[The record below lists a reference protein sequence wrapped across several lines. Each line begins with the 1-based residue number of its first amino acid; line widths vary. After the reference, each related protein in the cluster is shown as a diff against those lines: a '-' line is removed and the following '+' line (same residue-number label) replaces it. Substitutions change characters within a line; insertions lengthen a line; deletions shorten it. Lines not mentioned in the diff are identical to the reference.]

1 MQIVRIILLALAPL
15 TLAAEARAG
24 ACVAQSETIKKDDDS
39 TEAIRYLCSA
49 NPGNS
54 APTLRIGFHRLDE
67 ALAGTIVTRTPMPEF
82 QTALGPFEIIDNDV
96 SAEARTLFQQYG
108 SQTDYDFAISDVTWN
123 IKLNEMALGGK
134 EGEET
139 ADATKPRKS
148 PARPSQV
155 RHIWYLSSSF
165 FSVTSPTLV
174 LREIRNTV
182 VNTTRWPVG
191 YKFSYKSCNEP
202 HFLSCTTI
210 WRYIAASDFD
220 LLLQD
225 MREFIRAGGR
235 TRWRDDSTASKM
247 IPDYERN
254 FQLYR
259 YLAQRGMPQDFLS
272 IYTGIDQGC
281 GGDGWDFTYSGRPLT
296 VDVAIIE
303 NLTDQ
308 PIRIDDFRGLVSRA
322 NGLRVASDS
331 VALSK
336 DAPASLNLP
345 PQTLQPRAKLV
356 LPMRITFGYP
366 TEEEWDLSAAKRTYE
381 EIKSSKRKIFEEE
394 IQLPGNPP
402 KSYFVRKTKESFLE
416 PEIPVRG
423 QYLFGPEIS
432 LGGLVADGKEFS
444 LRKSISTNDSDPA
457 IDPAGAGV
465 LSFFVSVGP
474 TGQSCPILF
483 LRSEDSQSWIAL
495 GKVLHK
501 ANGADKEMTQVI
513 RLPYPQTHFRLTE
526 EEPEISYI
534 KDAILKL
541 TLKDDRH
548 VEVRSRQ
555 AYTRIIPAYT
565 SIDMDFDLPPDL
577 SASDIVA
584 SEIALTGY
592 YQRYTPAV
600 SLVGNSAGDSRN

>member
-1 MQIVRIILLALAPL
+1 
-15 TLAAEARAG
+15 
-24 ACVAQSETIKKDDDS
+24 
-39 TEAIRYLCSA
+39 
-49 NPGNS
+49 
-54 APTLRIGFHRLDE
+54 
-67 ALAGTIVTRTPMPEF
+67 
-82 QTALGPFEIIDNDV
+82 V
-96 SAEARTLFQQYG
+96 SAEARTLFQQFG

-123 IKLNEMALGGK
+123 INLNEMTLAGK
-134 EGEET
+134 AGEAET
-139 ADATKPRKS
+139 ADTTKPRKS

-182 VNTTRWPVG
+182 VNTTRWPAG
-191 YKFSYKSCNEP
+191 YKFSYKSCTEP

-210 WRYIAASDFD
+210 WRYITASDFD

-225 MREFIRAGGR
+225 MREFVRAGGR
-235 TRWRDDSTASKM
+235 SRGKGDSTASKM
-247 IPDYERN
+247 VPDYERN

-272 IYTGIDQGC
+272 IYIGIDQGC
-281 GGDGWDFTYSGRPLT
+281 GGDGWDFSYSGRPLA
-296 VDVAIIE
+296 VDVAVIE

-308 PIRIDDFRGLVSRA
+308 PIRIDDFRGLVSGA
-322 NGLRVASDS
+322 KGLRPASDS

-345 PQTLQPRAKLV
+345 PQTLKPRAKLV
-356 LPMRITFGYP
+356 LPMRTTFGYP
-366 TEEEWDLSAAKRTYE
+366 TRDEWDLSVAKGTYE
-381 EIKSSKRKIFEEE
+381 EIKSNKRKIFEEE
-394 IQLPGNPP
+394 IPLPGNPP
-402 KSYFVRKTKESFLE
+402 KSYFVRKTKESFSE
-416 PEIPVRG
+416 PEIPARR

-444 LRKSISTNDSDPA
+444 LQKGNSTNDPDPG

-465 LSFFVSVGP
+465 LSFYVSIGS
-474 TGQSCPILF
+474 TGESCPILF
-483 LRSEDSQSWIAL
+483 LRSEDSQSWITL
-495 GKVLHK
+495 GKVLHM
-501 ANGADKEMTQVI
+501 ANGADREMTQVI
-513 RLPYPQTHFRLTE
+513 RLPYPQMHFRLTE

-565 SIDMDFDLPPDL
+565 SIDVDFDLPPDV

-592 YQRYTPAV
+592 YQRYTPAL
-600 SLVGNSAGDSRN
+600 SLVRNSPGGSRN